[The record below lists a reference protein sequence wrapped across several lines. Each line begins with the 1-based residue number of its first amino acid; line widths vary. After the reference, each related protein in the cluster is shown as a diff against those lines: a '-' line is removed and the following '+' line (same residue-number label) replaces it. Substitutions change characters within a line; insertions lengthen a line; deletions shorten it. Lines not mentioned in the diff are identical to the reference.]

1 MESFDNSWWIPLT
14 IVFALSLWV
23 VRRTPS
29 ARHSSSLRVHALRL
43 SPGQEVKSALF
54 EYCRR
59 NSIDAACILTC
70 VGSLSKAHLR
80 YAYSADREPNTEEW
94 SKGQVVDGQ
103 FEILSLVGTV
113 SDEGKFCIDT
123 VVDSKMMA
131 LNAKGGFSNAVPL
144 TVSVT
149 ITVCVPA

>member
-1 MESFDNSWWIPLT
+1 MESFDNLWWIPLT
-14 IVFALSLWV
+14 ILFALSLWV
-23 VRRTPS
+23 VRRSSS

-59 NSIDAACILTC
+59 NSIEAACILTC

-80 YAYSADREPNTEEW
+80 YAYSAYREPNMEEW

-113 SDEGKFCIDT
+113 SDEGKC
-123 VVDSKMMA
+123 
-131 LNAKGGFSNAVPL
+131 
-144 TVSVT
+144 
-149 ITVCVPA
+149 